1 MGTLCKDCPMKE
13 KKGKEDC
20 MTLFA
25 RKYFNSC
32 TTFDVNEH
40 GKKKGKG

>member
-1 MGTLCKDCPMKE
+1 MGGTLCKNCPF
-13 KKGKEDC
+13 KGNKDC

-32 TTFDVNEH
+32 ANLDINDKD
-40 GKKKGKG
+40 GKE

>member
-1 MGTLCKDCPMKE
+1 MGGTLCKDCPFKDI
-13 KKGKEDC
+13 KGKEDC

-32 TTFDVNEH
+32 TNLNIKEVKTNC
-40 GKKKGKG
+40 

>member
-1 MGTLCKDCPMKE
+1 MGTLCKNCPMRV
-13 KKGKEDC
+13 KKDNKEDC

-32 TTFDVNEH
+32 TTYDINEH
-40 GKKKGKG
+40 NGEN